1 MSDKEEQLV
10 RMITL
15 AIRESHEELKE
26 AIQAVRAEL
35 KAEIQA
41 VRAELKE
48 EIQAVRTE
56 LKAEIQAVRAELK
69 AEIQAI
75 RTYVDERFEQTA
87 NSIRYLKEKILQH
100 DQDIFLIKEQLKTLS
115 Q

>member
-41 VRAELKE
+41 VRAELK
-48 EIQAVRTE
+48 
-56 LKAEIQAVRAELK
+56 

-75 RTYVDERFEQTA
+75 RTYVNERFEQTA